1 MPGICLSVTVKF
13 PLAAVRKRRRSKC
26 IMRGWREDFP
36 SHAGTIVAE
45 KPYPQPGPVMTPGQ
59 GGSYYGKEFLPLDG
73 DLF

>member
-1 MPGICLSVTVKF
+1 VHNARLAGGLPF
-13 PLAAVRKRRRSKC
+13 PRRDDRKV
-26 IMRGWREDFP
+26 
-36 SHAGTIVAE
+36 VAE